1 MSIPGNESSGSGPS
15 RRQFMHRAA
24 TVAGVAAAT
33 GPITTT
39 ARGDAQPSLPT
50 VPFGEHRIT
59 RLILGGNPIYGH
71 SHFNR
76 LYSQTLRRYHT
87 SDRVMSLLRRSQ
99 EVGIHAW
106 QNSYTE
112 RTLADLLRHRREGGT
127 MNWIL
132 LGKTDWAR
140 NPGVINEV
148 AKLKPLGISQHG
160 HLVEQSR
167 REKQLRVVEDL
178 LKRTRDTGV
187 MVGFSC
193 HNPQM
198 IEIAEERGW
207 DVDFYMTSMY
217 YMNRTDAMVRKIL
230 GDDLP
235 YGEKYLPS
243 DPPRMCK
250 MIRQTRKP
258 CLAFKTLAAGR
269 RSDSPAA
276 IRQALAWVYDH
287 IKPTDALILGM
298 YNQESDQVGQDADIV
313 RSILTPPTG

>member
-99 EVGIHAW
+99 EVGIHTW

-178 LKRTRDTGV
+178 LKRTCDTGV

-207 DVDFYMTSMY
+207 DIDFFMTSMY
-217 YMNRTDAMVRKIL
+217 YMNRTEAMYKKLL

-243 DPPRMCK
+243 DPAKMCE
-250 MIRQTRKP
+250 MVRQTQKP
-258 CLAFKTLAAGR
+258 CLVFKTLAAGR
-269 RSDSPAA
+269 LSNSPAA
-276 IRQALAWVYDH
+276 IKRALTWVYDN
-287 IKPTDALILGM
+287 IKPTDAVILGM
-298 YNQESDQVGQDADIV
+298 FNQLSDQVAQDTEIV
-313 RSILTPPTG
+313 RDILSA